1 MQQIDTESGKEQR
14 RRYNR
19 VSKIKNSI
27 VTLLSVWV
35 VLSMILITCLFVL
48 LFQTRSQVE
57 ELNAK
62 IETIDS
68 VGIGN
73 EGEDEMEVP
82 EEDSQVPI
90 YSELEGYEP
99 AIPIATGISDADNR
113 AEETDVHKVYL
124 TFEDGPSANTAAIL
138 DVLKEKGVQAT
149 FFVTG
154 QEGESAHELYKRIV
168 NEGHTLGMHSYS
180 NKYSLLYHSEENF
193 KEDITKLRAYL
204 LGITGVESIYY
215 RFPGGSSNQITN
227 VPMENFIHYLN
238 QEGLVYFDWN
248 VSAGDSTAN
257 AYTTDEIVANV
268 TNDVVKYKTS
278 VVLMHDAEDVAIS
291 PEALSGLIDALIA
304 MNAQILPI
312 DKDTSVIQS
321 VKADTVE

>member
-99 AIPIATGISDADNR
+99 AIPIATNHKLFQYWRSDHCGCYAWR
-113 AEETDVHKVYL
+113 R
-124 TFEDGPSANTAAIL
+124 G
-138 DVLKEKGVQAT
+138 
-149 FFVTG
+149 
-154 QEGESAHELYKRIV
+154 
-168 NEGHTLGMHSYS
+168 
-180 NKYSLLYHSEENF
+180 
-193 KEDITKLRAYL
+193 
-204 LGITGVESIYY
+204 
-215 RFPGGSSNQITN
+215 
-227 VPMENFIHYLN
+227 
-238 QEGLVYFDWN
+238 
-248 VSAGDSTAN
+248 
-257 AYTTDEIVANV
+257 
-268 TNDVVKYKTS
+268 
-278 VVLMHDAEDVAIS
+278 
-291 PEALSGLIDALIA
+291 
-304 MNAQILPI
+304 
-312 DKDTSVIQS
+312 KDQ
-321 VKADTVE
+321 

>member
-248 VSAGDSTAN
+248 VSPFHVSYFGGFLH
-257 AYTTDEIVANV
+257 YFC
-268 TNDVVKYKTS
+268 
-278 VVLMHDAEDVAIS
+278 DAFYCKVSLWWNCWFLD
-291 PEALSGLIDALIA
+291 
-304 MNAQILPI
+304 
-312 DKDTSVIQS
+312 
-321 VKADTVE
+321 